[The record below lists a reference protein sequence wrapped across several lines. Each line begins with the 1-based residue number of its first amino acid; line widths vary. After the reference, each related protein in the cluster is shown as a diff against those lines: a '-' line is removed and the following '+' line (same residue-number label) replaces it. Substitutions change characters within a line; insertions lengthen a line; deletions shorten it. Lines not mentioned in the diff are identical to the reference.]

1 MFCASAPPFQDP
13 PPPAFNPEYGGE
25 EVNAAY
31 QEKVAIP
38 LFTAPMADFEIGLQW
53 TFKGEPVDLD
63 AQAVF
68 YDGGGA
74 VVDACYYNQ
83 TSIFNGAV
91 VHSGDE
97 TSGVKEGDDETIA
110 IDLDKMP
117 NNANVIA
124 VVVTCFSELDFRAV
138 SRAKATLRNQ
148 TTVLHTLD
156 FDLNKESTA
165 LGLCLLYRACDGVWY
180 FKETTSFPEAFGPG
194 RNFQEAN
201 KVLDWMIN
209 LVLPPHVRNVRA
221 LSLGKSFDMKKGD
234 RGGLPG
240 NALTL
245 KLGLGWEAVKGCDL
259 DASCI
264 SLDEGGNIIGCVYY
278 QNLNDSGITHSG
290 DNLTGKGK
298 GDDEI
303 ITVKLT
309 QLDNRVCQ
317 LVFLVTIYSS
327 GKSFANVFDAYVRL
341 MAGPQMKELAY
352 FPLSPDE
359 GGKVRGTCLVF
370 ARLYQTNYGWQF
382 EALGE
387 EGNARTPKS
396 SEAKDI
402 VRGLIIPSG
411 ISNTWRPTQG
421 DWDADLAVKWN
432 QITLP
437 KPRVRPGAR
446 KAGRKAAKQ
455 QEECCGGCIII

>member
-1 MFCASAPPFQDP
+1 MQPSAPPFQDP
-13 PPPAFNPEYGGE
+13 PPPFNPECGD
-25 EVNAAY
+25 VNVTSMQKFA
-31 QEKVAIP
+31 VP
-38 LFTAPMADFEIGLQW
+38 LFTAAMADFEIGLQW
-53 TFKGEPVDLD
+53 TFKDEPVDLD

-74 VVDACYYNQ
+74 VVDACYFNQ

-124 VVVTCFSELDFRAV
+124 VLVTCFSKMDFRAV
-138 SRAKATLRNQ
+138 SSAKATLRNQ
-148 TTVLHTLD
+148 TTVLHDLN
-156 FDLNKESTA
+156 FDLNNESTA
-165 LGLCLLYRACDGVWY
+165 VGLCLLYRACDGVWY
-180 FKETTSFPEAFGPG
+180 FKETFSFPEAFGPG

-209 LVLPPHVRNVRA
+209 LVLPPHVRSVRT
-221 LSLGKSFDMKKGD
+221 LSPGKCFDMKKGD

-245 KLGLGWEAVKGCDL
+245 KLGLGWEAAKSCDL

-278 QNLNDSGITHSG
+278 QDLNDPGITHSG
-290 DNLTGKGK
+290 DNLTGEGE

-303 ITVKLT
+303 ITVQLT

-317 LVFLVTIYSS
+317 LVFLVTIYSD
-327 GKSFANVFDAYVRL
+327 GKSFADVFDAYVRL
-341 MAGPQMKELAY
+341 MAGPKMEEMA
-352 FPLSPDE
+352 FFALSPDE

-387 EGNARTPKS
+387 EANARTPKTK
-396 SEAKDI
+396 EAKEV
-402 VRGLIIPSG
+402 VRGLVVPSG
-411 ISNTWRPTQG
+411 ISNTWRPTQAN
-421 DWDADLAVKWN
+421 WDADLAVKWN
-432 QITLP
+432 QVILP
-437 KPRVRPGAR
+437 KPRVRPGA
-446 KAGRKAAKQ
+446 KKVGAKAAKKPAKKP
-455 QEECCGGCIII
+455 EECCGGCVII